1 MYNLGDHFKTN
12 LENAKALDK
21 NVIKG
26 EKFRITILTE
36 RLVRLE
42 YSKTGV
48 FEDHPTELVEKRNFP
63 VVNFEVQENNSVLSI
78 KTKYFHLR
86 YNKER
91 FFEGTKLS
99 PSSNLKIS
107 LLNTDRIWYYKHP
120 EVRNYGTPGLSTD
133 MTNGKVQFSKGLYS
147 ADGFAAIYDDSKVI
161 FDADGTTRIR
171 EDVDSVDIYVFM
183 YLKDFASCLKD
194 YFYLTGSPALVPRF
208 ALGNWWSRN
217 VSYDANTLKELV
229 DQFEEER
236 IPLSVLVL
244 NDSWH
249 SKNAIE
255 NKAIESGFTW
265 DLRKYPTPSKMIEYF
280 HSKGIRVG
288 IEVNPGSGIS
298 PSEANFV
305 AMRKYL
311 EQDGNGMIPFN
322 IMNPRFLD
330 CYFKLLIHPLDDTGV
345 DFYSI
350 NYQEKN
356 DLNGLW
362 LLNHYHFY
370 DMMRDFKRRPLIL
383 SRNALIN
390 PHKYPVLY
398 AGKSIVSWDTLSEI
412 PFYNVNAANNGVSF
426 FAHDIGGYY
435 KGSEDNELYTR
446 FVQLGTFSPI
456 LKFGSDDGKY
466 YKREPWR
473 WSYKT
478 CQIVR
483 DYLTLRT
490 QLIPYLYAESY
501 KYYRYGMPLVMP
513 IYYHA
518 PELYDDTRYHSEYY
532 LGTELFISPI
542 VHKKDYIMN
551 RAIHKFYIPKGTWY
565 DFMTGKKFP
574 GGREYLSFFRD
585 QDYPVFAKAG
595 AIIPLGTNE
604 RLNDI
609 NPPKNLEIHV
619 FPGQN
624 NQYNLYEDDG
634 VSDLYKRGFYLL
646 TSIEYNYLP
655 NNYTMIIRAIEGKSG
670 IIPETRNYKIRF
682 RNTKRAEDVIVYFNN
697 QICQYNSY
705 IDGPDFIVEVLNIPT
720 IGQLTINCKGKDIEI
735 DAVRLINDDIESIIS
750 DLELE
755 TTMKEEID
763 HVLFSELSIKKKRI
777 AIRKLKSKGLEQ
789 KFIKLFLNLLEYIEQ
804 V

>member
-1 MYNLGDHFKTN
+1 MYNLGEHFKTN
-12 LENAKALDK
+12 LENAKALEK

-26 EKFRITILTE
+26 EKFRITVLTE

-42 YSKTGV
+42 YSKSGV
-48 FEDHPTELVEKRNFP
+48 FEDHPTRLVEKRNFP
-63 VVNFEVQENNSVLSI
+63 VVNFEVQENDSTLNI
-78 KTKYFHLR
+78 TTKYFRLKYH
-86 YNKER
+86 KEH
-91 FFEGTKLS
+91 FFEGSRMS
-99 PSSNLKIS
+99 PSSNLRIE
-107 LLNTDRIWYYKHP
+107 LLHTDRVWYYKHP

-133 MTNGKVQFSKGLYS
+133 MTNGTVKFAKGLYS
-147 ADGFAAIYDDSKVI
+147 ADGFAAIYDDSKVV
-161 FDADGTTRIR
+161 FDEDGTVLVRN
-171 EDVDSVDIYVFM
+171 DDYVDIYVFM
-183 YLKDFASCLKD
+183 YLKDFANCLKD
-194 YFYLTGSPALVPRF
+194 YFYLTGSPALIPRY

-217 VSYDANTLKELV
+217 VSYDANELKELV
-229 DQFEEER
+229 DKFEEEE

-249 SKNAIE
+249 SLNAIE
-255 NKAIESGFTW
+255 NKKIESGFTW
-265 DLRKYPTPSKMIEYF
+265 DIEKYPNPDAMINYF

-288 IEVNPGSGIS
+288 IEVNPEGGIV
-298 PSEANFV
+298 PSEAKFSIVNQ
-305 AMRKYL
+305 YI
-311 EQDGNGMIPFN
+311 ESDSNGIIPFN

-330 CYFKLLIHPLDDTGV
+330 AYLKLLIHPLDDTGV
-345 DFYSI
+345 DFYCI
-350 NYQEKN
+350 NYQDKN
-356 DLNGLW
+356 NLNNLW
-362 LLNHYHFY
+362 MLNHYHFY
-370 DMMRDFKRRPLIL
+370 DMMRNFKRRPLIL
-383 SRNALIN
+383 SRNALVN

-398 AGKSIVSWDTLSEI
+398 AGKSIVSWDTLSQI

-426 FAHDIGGYY
+426 FAHDIGGFY

-456 LKFGSDDGKY
+456 LKFGSDSGKY

-478 CQIVR
+478 SKIVK

-513 IYYHA
+513 IYYQH
-518 PELYDDTRYHSEYY
+518 PELYDDVRYQSEYY

-542 VHKKDYIMN
+542 VHKKDYVMN

-609 NPPKNLEIHV
+609 NPPKNMEIHV

-634 VSDLYKRGFYLL
+634 VSDLYKRGYYLL

-655 NNYTMIIRAIEGKSG
+655 NNYTMIIRAMEGKSG
-670 IIPETRNYKIRF
+670 IVPEVRNYKIRF
-682 RNTKRAEDVIVYFNN
+682 RNTKRADDVIVYFNN
-697 QICQYNSY
+697 QVYQYNAY
-705 IDGPDFIVEVLNIPT
+705 IDGPDFIVEVLNVPT
-720 IGQLTINCKGKDIEI
+720 IGQLTINCKGRDIEI
-735 DAVRLINDDIESIIS
+735 DAVRLINEDIESIIS
-750 DLELE
+750 DLRLE
-755 TTMKEEID
+755 
-763 HVLFSELSIKKKRI
+763 S
-777 AIRKLKSKGLEQ
+777 
-789 KFIKLFLNLLEYIEQ
+789 
-804 V
+804 

>member
-1 MYNLGDHFKTN
+1 MYNLGEHFKTN
-12 LENAKALDK
+12 LGVAKANEK
-21 NVIKG
+21 NIFKG
-26 EKFRITILTE
+26 EKYRITVLTE

-42 YSKTGV
+42 YSETGT
-48 FEDHPTELVEKRNFP
+48 FEDRPTRIVEKRNFP
-63 VVNFEVQENNSVLSI
+63 TPEFKSKDEGGILQIV
-78 KTKYFHLR
+78 TKYFRLT

-91 FFEGTKLS
+91 PFSGSKINPAL
-99 PSSNLKIS
+99 NLRIE
-107 LLNTDRIWYYKHP
+107 LLNTDRVWYYKHP
-120 EVRNYGTPGLSTD
+120 EVRNYGAPGLSTE
-133 MTNGKVQFSKGLYS
+133 MTDGKSKFSKGLYS
-147 ADGFAAIYDDSKVI
+147 VDGFAAIYDDSGYVLEE
-161 FDADGTTRIR
+161 DGSTTKKDSNDI
-171 EDVDSVDIYVFM
+171 DVYVFL

-194 YFYLTGSPALVPRF
+194 YFYLTGSPALIPRY

-217 VSYDANTLKELV
+217 VSYNDASLKELV
-229 DQFEEER
+229 DKFEDEE

-244 NDSWH
+244 NQSWH
-249 SKNAIE
+249 LQNSIK
-255 NKAIESGFTW
+255 KTSVESGFTW
-265 DLRKYPTPSKMIEYF
+265 DTEKYSNPAGMITYL

-288 IEVNPGSGIS
+288 LEVNPQAGIFNTETMFS
-298 PSEANFV
+298 KVHE
-305 AMRKYL
+305 YL
-311 EQDGNGMIPFN
+311 ETDKNGIIPFQVL
-322 IMNPRFLD
+322 NPRFLD
-330 CYFKLLIHPLDDTGV
+330 VYLKLLIHPLDQVGV

-350 NYQEKN
+350 NYQNKD
-356 DLNGLW
+356 DLNSLW
-362 LLNHYHFY
+362 TLNHYHFY

-398 AGKSIVSWDTLSEI
+398 TGKSVVGWDTLKEI
-412 PFYNVNAANNGVSF
+412 PFYNVSAANNGVSF
-426 FAHDIGGYY
+426 FSHDIGGYY
-435 KGSEDNELYTR
+435 KGTEDNELYTR

-456 LKFGSDDGKY
+456 LKFGSEKGKY

-478 CQIVR
+478 SQIVKH
-483 DYLTLRT
+483 YLTLRT

-501 KYYRYGMPLVMP
+501 KYYKYGMPLVMP
-513 IYYHA
+513 IYYKA
-518 PELYDDTRYHSEYY
+518 PEFYDDVRYRNEYY
-532 LGTELFISPI
+532 LGTELFVSPI
-542 VHKKDYIMN
+542 IHKKDYVMN
-551 RAIHKFYIPKGTWY
+551 RSIHKFYIPEGTWY

-574 GGREYLSFFRD
+574 GGREYVSFFRD

-604 RLNDI
+604 VLNDI
-609 NPPKNLEIHV
+609 NPPKNMEIHV

-655 NNYTMIIRAIEGKSG
+655 SNYTIIIRAIEGKSG
-670 IIPETRNYKIRF
+670 IVPDTRNYKIRF
-682 RNTKRAEDVIVYFNN
+682 RNTKQANDVVVYFNS
-697 QICQYNSY
+697 QVFEYQSY
-705 IDGPDFIVEVLNIPT
+705 SDGPDFIVEVKDVPT

-763 HVLFSELSIKKKRI
+763 KVLFSDLPIKKKRI
-777 AIRKLKSKGLEQ
+777 AIRKLKRKGLEP
-789 KFIKLFLNLLEYIEQ
+789 KFIKLFLNLLEYIGQ